1 VTGTLLLSNFVL
13 VFLWRIEMNALD
25 RLTFTAVLAAS
36 LLLAACSSTPVAPP
50 ETAKETAPAIA
61 APAANSDSVANQPT
75 VTPAVAATPL
85 APYLDPAN
93 PLYKERSAYFDFDQS
108 AIRPDAVPVI
118 ELHGKYLAVHP
129 AVSIRIEGNTD
140 ELGGSEYNLAL
151 GQKRAQAVL
160 KALKMYGVKD
170 SQMEAVSF
178 GKEKPKAAGHDEAA
192 YAQNRRADLAY
203 PAK

>member
-1 VTGTLLLSNFVL
+1 
-13 VFLWRIEMNALD
+13 MNALN
-25 RLTFTAVLAAS
+25 RLVFSAAVAAS
-36 LLLAACSSTPVAPP
+36 ILLVACSSTPVAPP
-50 ETAKETAPAIA
+50 ETAKEA
-61 APAANSDSVANQPT
+61 APVISTPPPSSMPVANKPT
-75 VTPAVAATPL
+75 VAAAVAATAL

-93 PLYKERSAYFDFDQS
+93 PLYRERSAYFDFDQS
-108 AIRPDAVPVI
+108 AIKPDAVPMI
-118 ELHGKYLAVHP
+118 ELHGKFLAVHP

-140 ELGGSEYNLAL
+140 EQGGSEYNLAL
-151 GQKRAQAVL
+151 GQKRAEAVL

>member
-1 VTGTLLLSNFVL
+1 
-13 VFLWRIEMNALD
+13 MNALN
-25 RLTFTAVLAAS
+25 RLTFTAMVAAS
-36 LLLAACSSTPVAPP
+36 LLLGACSSTPVAPP
-50 ETAKETAPAIA
+50 ETAKATAPAISTPSA
-61 APAANSDSVANQPT
+61 SSNSVANKPT
-75 VTPAVAATPL
+75 VAAAVVATPL

-93 PLYKERSAYFDFDQS
+93 PLYKQRSAYFDFDQS

-118 ELHGKYLAVHP
+118 ELHGKFLAVHP

-140 ELGGSEYNLAL
+140 EQGGSEYNLAL

-192 YAQNRRADLAY
+192 YTQNRRADLTY